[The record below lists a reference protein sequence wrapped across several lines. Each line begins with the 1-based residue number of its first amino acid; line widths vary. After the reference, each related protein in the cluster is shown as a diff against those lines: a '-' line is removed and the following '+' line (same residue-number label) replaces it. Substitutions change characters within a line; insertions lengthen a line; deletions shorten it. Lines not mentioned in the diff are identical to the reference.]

1 MNKDDTAKF
10 HTLLESLS
18 TTSMEILVKSSKEN
32 ELLFDMKKMEII
44 KKELENRKK
53 NPDGRKKVTIY
64 FNDGK
69 LTFRGYKYETDK
81 GFISMYKNDNPVK
94 ITRQY
99 YPLKNNPIDIIYEG
113 K

>member
-1 MNKDDTAKF
+1 MDKDMDK
-10 HTLLESLS
+10 LINGIKDMS
-18 TTSMEILVKSSKEN
+18 TTSLEIFIKAVEKTDILYHKDR
-32 ELLFDMKKMEII
+32 FDII
-44 KKELENRKK
+44 KKEVEYRKK
-53 NPDGRKKVTIY
+53 NPDGRKKVVVY
-64 FNDGK
+64 FEDGK
-69 LTFRGYKYETDK
+69 LEFRGYKYETDK